1 MRPKRRSS
9 SFHRSM
15 LGVAA
20 WLVPGHER
28 KDWRA
33 EWISELWYV
42 VDANRSSTGFCI
54 GAFHDAVWLRIDDLR
69 LKRSLFI
76 SPGCTLAL
84 LMLLTTSCVLL
95 AFRLPQV
102 PSVVRQQ
109 PVLAHALDA
118 LLALLILASTTH
130 PDGNYPE
137 AEDGHFRRRAG
148 RIRWWA
154 FLAAKLA
161 LVVPVV
167 FFGTLDLIPIIAPAG
182 VQPLAAMIGYILVI
196 RWALRDQCRRCPV
209 CLRPLSN
216 PVRIGQRSRIFLE
229 WYGVELVCS
238 RGHGLMHVDGAPTIS
253 FRSQRW
259 LALDASW
266 RGLFSLGS

>member
-1 MRPKRRSS
+1 MRPKRRPS

-15 LGVAA
+15 LGIAA
-20 WLVPGHER
+20 WLVPGRER
-28 KDWRA
+28 KDWQA

-42 VDANRSSTGFCI
+42 IDAHRSSTRFCM
-54 GAFHDAVWLRIDDLR
+54 GAFHDAAWLRIDELR
-69 LKRSLFI
+69 HKRGLFI
-76 SPGCTLAL
+76 SPVFTLAFL
-84 LMLLTTSCVLL
+84 TLLTTNCALL

-109 PVLAHALDA
+109 PVLAHVLNV

-130 PDGNYPE
+130 LDGNYPE
-137 AEDGHFRRRAG
+137 AEGGHVTG
-148 RIRWWA
+148 RVGRVRWWA

-161 LVVPVV
+161 LVVPAL

-182 VQPLAAMIGYILVI
+182 VQPLAAMIGYILAF

-209 CLRPLSN
+209 CLRLRSS
-216 PVRIGQRSRIFLE
+216 PVQFGQRSHVFLE

-253 FRSQRW
+253 FRSQQW

-266 RGLFSLGS
+266 QGLFSKAG

>member
-1 MRPKRRSS
+1 
-9 SFHRSM
+9 M

-28 KDWRA
+28 EDWRA

-42 VDANRSSTGFCI
+42 IDAHRSSTRFCM
-54 GAFHDAVWLRIDDLR
+54 GAFRDASWLRIDDLR
-69 LKRSLFI
+69 LKRGLFV
-76 SPGCTLAL
+76 SPVCILAL
-84 LMLLTTSCVLL
+84 LMLLTASCVLL

-102 PSVVRQQ
+102 PGVVRQQ

-118 LLALLILASTTH
+118 LFAFLILASTTH

-137 AEDGHFRRRAG
+137 AEGGHLTGRAG
-148 RIRWWA
+148 RIQWWA

-161 LVVPVV
+161 LLVPAV
-167 FFGTLDLIPIIAPAG
+167 FFGTLDLIPLIAPAG
-182 VQPLAAMIGYILVI
+182 AQPLAAMIGYILAF
-196 RWALRDQCRRCPV
+196 RWALGDQCRRCPV
-209 CLRPLSN
+209 CLRLLGN
-216 PVRIGQRSRIFLE
+216 PVRIGQRSHILLE
-229 WYGVELVCS
+229 WYGVELVCT

-253 FRSQRW
+253 FRSQQW

-266 RGLFSLGS
+266 RGLFSKVE

>member
-1 MRPKRRSS
+1 
-9 SFHRSM
+9 M

-20 WLVPGHER
+20 WLVPGRER
-28 KDWRA
+28 KDWQA

-42 VDANRSSTGFCI
+42 NDAHQSPTRFCM
-54 GAFHDAVWLRIDDLR
+54 GAFHDAAWLRVDDLCLQR
-69 LKRSLFI
+69 GLFV
-76 SPGCTLAL
+76 SPARTLAF

-95 AFRLPQV
+95 VFRLPQV
-102 PSVVRQQ
+102 PNVVGQQ

-118 LLALLILASTTH
+118 LLAFLILAGTTQL
-130 PDGNYPE
+130 DGSYPE
-137 AEDGHFRRRAG
+137 AEGGHVTGRAG

-154 FLAAKLA
+154 FLAAELA
-161 LVVPVV
+161 LLVPAV

-182 VQPLAAMIGYILVI
+182 VQPLAAMIGYILAF

-209 CLRPLSN
+209 CLRLLSS
-216 PVRIGQRSRIFLE
+216 PVQIGQRSHVFLE

-253 FRSQRW
+253 FRSQQW

-266 RGLFSLGS
+266 QGLFSKAG

>member
-20 WLVPGHER
+20 WLVPGRER
-28 KDWRA
+28 EDWRA

-42 VDANRSSTGFCI
+42 IDAHQSSTRFCI
-54 GAFHDAVWLRIDDLR
+54 GAFHDAAWLRIDDLR
-69 LKRSLFI
+69 HKRGLFV
-76 SPGCTLAL
+76 SPARPLV
-84 LMLLTTSCVLL
+84 LLTLLATSFVLL

-102 PSVVRQQ
+102 PSVLRQQ
-109 PVLAHALDA
+109 PILAHALDA
-118 LLALLILASTTH
+118 LLALLILAGTTH
-130 PDGNYPE
+130 PNWNYPE
-137 AEDGHFRRRAG
+137 AEGGNATGRAG

-182 VQPLAAMIGYILVI
+182 VQPLAAMIGYIFAV
-196 RWALRDQCRRCPV
+196 RWVLGDQCRRCPV

-216 PVRIGQRSRIFLE
+216 PVRIGQRSHSFLE
-229 WYGVELVCS
+229 WYGVELVCL

-266 RGLFSLGS
+266 RGLFSQVG